1 MIDVIA
7 VFDIGKT
14 NKKILLF
21 DASFQVVS
29 RNATRF
35 DELLDDDDYPCD
47 DIAAI
52 ENWILEKIK
61 AIQVEKKYNIK
72 AINFSTHGATLV
84 YLDAEGNRIGAVYNY
99 TKPLTGFGFSS
110 FYEANGGV
118 DAFSRKT
125 ASPAYGMLN
134 TGLQMYWLKNAKPY
148 LYQKVKTLLHYPQYL
163 SYLFTKQPT
172 ADFTSIG
179 AHTAT
184 WDFDQMKYHD
194 WLQKESISLPEPS
207 HGKDAILSAV
217 NGQDIY
223 IGSGAH
229 DSSASIV
236 PLLEKNKDN
245 EFILLSTGTWVLTMN
260 PFSKEI
266 LTKEQLNNNCL
277 CFMTPEKQM
286 VKSSMQFLGHVHEE
300 YLRALS
306 RYFNVEIKHHLS
318 IQLDEDTSVA
328 ILTKNECFFLKE
340 PIGTD
345 FKANPDSLKQF
356 ETYQAAYYQL
366 MFEICEVINRSIE
379 LVLDQNNRLETIYI
393 SGGFILNPIFIDF
406 IRKLKNEYNVR
417 ISDVKNE
424 SALGAALLMK
434 NYI

>member
-29 RNATRF
+29 RNAIRF

-393 SGGFILNPIFIDF
+393 SGGFILNTIFIDF
-406 IRKLKNEYNVR
+406 IRKLKSEYNVR

>member
-29 RNATRF
+29 RNAIRF

-61 AIQVEKKYNIK
+61 AIQVKKKYNIK

-328 ILTKNECFFLKE
+328 ILTKNERFFLKE

-393 SGGFILNPIFIDF
+393 SGGFILNTIFIDF
-406 IRKLKNEYNVR
+406 IRKLKSEYNVR

>member
-1 MIDVIA
+1 
-7 VFDIGKT
+7 
-14 NKKILLF
+14 
-21 DASFQVVS
+21 
-29 RNATRF
+29 
-35 DELLDDDDYPCD
+35 
-47 DIAAI
+47 
-52 ENWILEKIK
+52 
-61 AIQVEKKYNIK
+61 
-72 AINFSTHGATLV
+72 
-84 YLDAEGNRIGAVYNY
+84 
-99 TKPLTGFGFSS
+99 
-110 FYEANGGV
+110 
-118 DAFSRKT
+118 
-125 ASPAYGMLN
+125 
-134 TGLQMYWLKNAKPY
+134 
-148 LYQKVKTLLHYPQYL
+148 
-163 SYLFTKQPT
+163 
-172 ADFTSIG
+172 
-179 AHTAT
+179 
-184 WDFDQMKYHD
+184 
-194 WLQKESISLPEPS
+194 
-207 HGKDAILSAV
+207 
-217 NGQDIY
+217 
-223 IGSGAH
+223 
-229 DSSASIV
+229 
-236 PLLEKNKDN
+236 
-245 EFILLSTGTWVLTMN
+245 MN

-406 IRKLKNEYNVR
+406 IRKLKSEYNVR

-424 SALGAALLMK
+424 SALGAALFMK

>member
-61 AIQVEKKYNIK
+61 AIQVKKKYNIK

-328 ILTKNECFFLKE
+328 ILTKNERFFLKE

-393 SGGFILNPIFIDF
+393 SGGFILNTIFIDF
-406 IRKLKNEYNVR
+406 IRKLKSEYNVR

>member
-35 DELLDDDDYPCD
+35 EELLDDDTYPCD

-52 ENWILEKIK
+52 ENWILEEIK
-61 AIQVEKKYNIK
+61 SIQVEKKYNIK

-84 YLDAEGNRIGAVYNY
+84 YLDAQGNRIGAVYNY
-99 TKPLTGFGFSS
+99 TKPLTGFDFSS
-110 FYEANGGV
+110 FYQANGGV

-148 LYQKVKTLLHYPQYL
+148 LYKKVKTILHYPQYL

-184 WDFDQMKYHD
+184 WDFDQMRYHD

-236 PLLEKNKDN
+236 PLLEKNKGN

-306 RYFNVEIKHHLS
+306 HYFKVEIKHHLS

-328 ILTKNECFFLKE
+328 ILTKNEHFFLKE

-345 FKANPDSLKQF
+345 FKATPDSLKQF

-406 IRKLKNEYNVR
+406 ICKLKSEYNVR

>member
-1 MIDVIA
+1 
-7 VFDIGKT
+7 
-14 NKKILLF
+14 LF

-318 IQLDEDTSVA
+318 IQLDEDTSVV
-328 ILTKNECFFLKE
+328 ILTKNERFFLKE

-406 IRKLKNEYNVR
+406 IRKLKSEYNVR

>member
-328 ILTKNECFFLKE
+328 ILTKNERFFLKE

-393 SGGFILNPIFIDF
+393 SGGFILNTIFIDF
-406 IRKLKNEYNVR
+406 IRKLKSEYNVR